1 MMRKRWSGFTLIELL
16 VVVAIIALLISILLP
31 SLSRARELAKRVTCA
46 ANARAIGNSCKIYA
60 AEPWNNDQWPTP
72 AFDRT
77 VLSGTTP
84 GHVKY
89 ADPDPNV
96 LEFPDGQGADPQRFM
111 QSEDSSALGL
121 SISPTRA
128 FWMLIRAGETVPKTY
143 VCPSSGDTVD
153 DTEEIDRYY
162 DFQSIQNISY
172 GFQVPWGPFD
182 TRASED
188 VDTRMAM
195 VADKGPYAEDG
206 VAVPEYDADTFNLRT
221 PPRQWQRFNSPN
233 HGGTGAGDGQNIY
246 FADGHVDFEQKPAV
260 GVDGDNIYTLMG
272 QMEQN
277 TDTTG
282 ARIAGSNPQGVG
294 LRNIVNPWPGE
305 QVFGDGLKDRA
316 TTDSLIWP

>member
-1 MMRKRWSGFTLIELL
+1 MMRKRWRGFTLIELL

-72 AFDRT
+72 AFDRS
-77 VLSGTTP
+77 LLAAGE
-84 GHVKY
+84 HVVY
-89 ADPDPNV
+89 ALPNQ
-96 LEFPDGQGADPQRFM
+96 LEAPDGPDNNAPFRADE
-111 QSEDSSALGL
+111 SEDSTALGQF
-121 SISPTRA
+121 ISPTRA
-128 FWMLIRAGETVPKTY
+128 FWMLIRAGETVPKAY
-143 VCPSSGDTVD
+143 ICPSSGDTVD

-162 DFQSIQNISY
+162 DFKSIQSISY

-206 VAVPEYDADTFNLRT
+206 GQVPEYEAGVFDLSTA
-221 PPRQWQRFNSPN
+221 PRQWMRFNSPN
-233 HGGTGAGDGQNIY
+233 HGGRGAGDGQNIY

-272 QMEQN
+272 QMQQN
-277 TDTTG
+277 ADTTA
-282 ARIAGSNPQGVG
+282 ARIAGSDPQGTTG
-294 LRNIVNPWPGE
+294 DRTIPNPWPGE
-305 QVFGDGLKDRA
+305 QVFGDSLKDRA